1 MSVLSDANHASHKL
15 EYHNLFINIF
25 SIKCE
30 NRERGNGWYSCIL

>member
-15 EYHNLFINIF
+15 EYHNLFNIF